1 METFGE
7 IGLYIS
13 YVLIAL
19 ALLGLLIGVGIAVM
33 QNWKDGGM
41 YAVVGIVAIIV
52 FFGIGYA
59 LSSDD
64 ISDRLVEKGLGDL
77 VSYKRSSA
85 GIITVY
91 IMAIVASILLVV
103 DVVKGFMDG
112 N

>member
-13 YVLIAL
+13 YVLVAL
-19 ALLGLLIGVGIAVM
+19 ALLGLLVGVGIAVR

-41 YAVVGIVAIIV
+41 FAVVGIVAIIV
-52 FFGIGYA
+52 FFGIGYV

-64 ISDRLVEKGLGDL
+64 ISQRLVEKGLGDP
-77 VSYKRSSA
+77 VSYMRSSA

-91 IMAIVASILLVV
+91 IMAIVASVLLVV
-103 DVVKGFMDG
+103 DVVKGFIDG

>member
-13 YVLIAL
+13 YVLVAL
-19 ALLGLLIGVGIAVM
+19 ALLGLLVGVGIAVR

-41 YAVVGIVAIIV
+41 FAVVGIVAIIV

-64 ISDRLVEKGLGDL
+64 ISQRLVEKGLGYP
-77 VSYKRSSA
+77 VSYMRSSA

-91 IMAIVASILLVV
+91 IMAIVASVLLVV

>member
-7 IGLYIS
+7 IGLYVS
-13 YVLIAL
+13 YVLVAL
-19 ALLGLLIGVGIAVM
+19 ALLGLFVGIGIAVM

-52 FFGIGYA
+52 FYGIGYV

-64 ISDRLVEKGLGDL
+64 ISERLILKGLGDP
-77 VSYKRSSA
+77 VSYMRSSA
-85 GIITVY
+85 GIIAVY